1 MSLAIEVATPGSFD
15 GLPTKKNFDRRFDW
29 SCHSIT
35 TTFGTVTGQD
45 RGEVVRGQAHS
56 RPLTNERVLKNQT
69 SLTPKIYRHQ
79 AFGLYSQWFSRATK
93 HAQDKNSS
101 GRPQLRPRKLDHLEP
116 KFKKTHIYYHS
127 KTVKLQILLCDVA
140 EYQGGRTQSN
150 TNFSADTKVD
160 VRWNANLV
168 SKQCNIISWRLLA
181 QLAFSGALR
190 VTDKR

>member
-116 KFKKTHIYYHS
+116 KFKKNTFITIQKPSNYIYCCAMSQNIRVVEHS
-127 KTVKLQILLCDVA
+127 RIRTSARIRKLTFDGMPI
-140 EYQGGRTQSN
+140 
-150 TNFSADTKVD
+150 
-160 VRWNANLV
+160 
-168 SKQCNIISWRLLA
+168 
-181 QLAFSGALR
+181 
-190 VTDKR
+190 